1 MVKEDEKWKLEIRY
15 DDYISPC
22 CSAPP
27 ALEMDMSTV
36 PYGGPSGRCMR
47 CGDNCIFM
55 IPCYNCGDEAK
66 VTRTDNEMYCND
78 CNTWIDDMEKKSN
91 AN

>member
-1 MVKEDEKWKLEIRY
+1 MVNNWGNKDRY
-15 DDYISPC
+15 EEYISPC

-55 IPCYNCGDEAK
+55 IPCYNCGDESK
-66 VTRTDNEMYCND
+66 VIGKDTEMYCTD
-78 CNTWIDDMEKKSN
+78 CNNWINSMEISYE
-91 AN
+91 